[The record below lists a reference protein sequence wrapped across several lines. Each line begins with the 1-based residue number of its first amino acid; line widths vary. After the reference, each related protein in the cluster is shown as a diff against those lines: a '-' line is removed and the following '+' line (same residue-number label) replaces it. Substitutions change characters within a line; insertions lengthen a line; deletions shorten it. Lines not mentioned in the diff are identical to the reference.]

1 MWLRL
6 CRALP
11 NVSSVVKSRN
21 PHTIHEQHQY
31 SRLDKLH
38 GHIPHLNAA
47 AKLPWWQYG
56 RLRDGSGPVA
66 KTSLLYQALLPDSF
80 IDFLFPLH
88 LLFLFGHGATVV
100 CIAHSPLH
108 ALPPFPSLHTS
119 YRRLWCLSATVVI
132 SAVVSLSVTSYSFS
146 LRNNLFSTEKR
157 VSAAAEW
164 IAIDSSWMLAFYPRG
179 PGSRLQCFTLF
190 FISSFTCRRYW
201 RRISFGASLSV

>member
-6 CRALP
+6 CCALP
-11 NVSSVVKSRN
+11 IVRSVVKSRY

-132 SAVVSLSVTSYSFS
+132 SAVVSLSVTSYSLSLFATTYSQLRSGYPQPQSGLQQIAVGCWHSTPEVRALDCNVSPFFS
-146 LRNNLFSTEKR
+146 S
-157 VSAAAEW
+157 V
-164 IAIDSSWMLAFYPRG
+164 P
-179 PGSRLQCFTLF
+179 
-190 FISSFTCRRYW
+190 
-201 RRISFGASLSV
+201 SLVEGTGEESPL

>member
-6 CRALP
+6 CCASP
-11 NVSSVVKSRN
+11 NVRSVVKSRY

-100 CIAHSPLH
+100 CITHSPLH

-132 SAVVSLSVTSYSFS
+132 SAVVSLSVTSYSLSLFATTYSQLRSGYPQPQSGLRQIAVGCWHSTPEVRALDCNVSPFFS
-146 LRNNLFSTEKR
+146 S
-157 VSAAAEW
+157 V
-164 IAIDSSWMLAFYPRG
+164 P
-179 PGSRLQCFTLF
+179 
-190 FISSFTCRRYW
+190 
-201 RRISFGASLSV
+201 SLVEGTGEESPL

>member
-6 CRALP
+6 CCALP
-11 NVSSVVKSRN
+11 NVRSVVKSRY

-38 GHIPHLNAA
+38 GHIPHFNAA
-47 AKLPWWQYG
+47 AKLLWWQYG

-132 SAVVSLSVTSYSFS
+132 SAVVSLSVTSYSLSLFATTYSQLRSGYPQPQSGLQQIAVGCWHSTPEVRALDCNVSPFFS
-146 LRNNLFSTEKR
+146 S
-157 VSAAAEW
+157 V
-164 IAIDSSWMLAFYPRG
+164 P
-179 PGSRLQCFTLF
+179 
-190 FISSFTCRRYW
+190 
-201 RRISFGASLSV
+201 SLVEGTGEESPL

>member
-6 CRALP
+6 CCALP

-132 SAVVSLSVTSYSFS
+132 SAVVSLSVTSYSLSLFATTYSQLRSGYPQPQSGLQQIAVGCWHSTPEVRALDCNVSPFFS
-146 LRNNLFSTEKR
+146 S
-157 VSAAAEW
+157 V
-164 IAIDSSWMLAFYPRG
+164 P
-179 PGSRLQCFTLF
+179 
-190 FISSFTCRRYW
+190 
-201 RRISFGASLSV
+201 SLVEGTGEESPL

>member
-1 MWLRL
+1 M
-6 CRALP
+6 CCALP
-11 NVSSVVKSRN
+11 IVRSVVKSRY

-132 SAVVSLSVTSYSFS
+132 SAVVSLSVTSYSLSLFATTYSQLRSGYPQPQSGLQQIAVGCWHSTPEVRALDCNVSPFFS
-146 LRNNLFSTEKR
+146 S
-157 VSAAAEW
+157 V
-164 IAIDSSWMLAFYPRG
+164 P
-179 PGSRLQCFTLF
+179 
-190 FISSFTCRRYW
+190 
-201 RRISFGASLSV
+201 SLVEGTGEEPPL

>member
-1 MWLRL
+1 MWLSL
-6 CRALP
+6 CCALP
-11 NVSSVVKSRN
+11 NVRSVVKSKY

-66 KTSLLYQALLPDSF
+66 KTSLLYQPLLPDSF

-132 SAVVSLSVTSYSFS
+132 SAVVSLSVTSYSLSLFATTYSQLRSGYPQPQSGLQQIAVGCWHSTPEVRALDCNVSPFFS
-146 LRNNLFSTEKR
+146 S
-157 VSAAAEW
+157 V
-164 IAIDSSWMLAFYPRG
+164 P
-179 PGSRLQCFTLF
+179 
-190 FISSFTCRRYW
+190 
-201 RRISFGASLSV
+201 SLVEGTGEESPL